1 MAKSLK
7 SSYSNPYIV
16 FAKFYL
22 QFTCGE
28 VQISNA
34 GLPWIKVEDEK

>member
-7 SSYSNPYIV
+7 SFYSNPYFV

-22 QFTCGE
+22 QFACGE
-28 VQISNA
+28 VQISTV
-34 GLPWIKVEDEK
+34 GLPRIKVEDEK